1 MTSHANVSVT
11 MEEKK
16 TSREYIQLLQ
26 VLRAPAALC
35 EKEWAAA
42 RQALELLKPVL
53 LPEIVTYVLAPYLAP
68 LLVTADLSGPLPAY
82 IKPVRQYHR
91 LGSAMIERVYE
102 NARLVRYHVSGLV
115 DGSPLRRRLPDIV
128 RDSVTV
134 DETVG
139 ELSTG
144 LALVSSATD
153 ETTTLES
160 FDQKGERV
168 AAVDLGAGVDT
179 LRLFDNRATYI
190 QMDEAKGQRF
200 CCCTTLNVDGTSKHK
215 AQIPA
220 PDARDHDS
228 CYFVGGCWATLPTRL
243 SQTAGRNVF
252 QLMQVATTPLDE
264 KAPPVWTAV
273 SLAYDATSVQPY
285 VSLEAVQV
293 GADRLCVSTPVGVL
307 CYEFRDGIA
316 REIWRKPQF
325 HATAIQRLRSPS
337 GKPLVLAAGPEI
349 GVFDV
354 EDGSEVASFSSD
366 YTIDAVSERGVVFFR
381 DPLKDDRELVHAAR
395 LFVQ

>member
-1 MTSHANVSVT
+1 
-11 MEEKK
+11 
-16 TSREYIQLLQ
+16 
-26 VLRAPAALC
+26 
-35 EKEWAAA
+35 
-42 RQALELLKPVL
+42 
-53 LPEIVTYVLAPYLAP
+53 
-68 LLVTADLSGPLPAY
+68 
-82 IKPVRQYHR
+82 
-91 LGSAMIERVYE
+91 
-102 NARLVRYHVSGLV
+102 
-115 DGSPLRRRLPDIV
+115 
-128 RDSVTV
+128 
-134 DETVG
+134 
-139 ELSTG
+139 
-144 LALVSSATD
+144 
-153 ETTTLES
+153 
-160 FDQKGERV
+160 
-168 AAVDLGAGVDT
+168 
-179 LRLFDNRATYI
+179 
-190 QMDEAKGQRF
+190 
-200 CCCTTLNVDGTSKHK
+200 VDGTSKHK

-243 SQTAGRNVF
+243 SQTSGRNVF

-307 CYEFRDGIA
+307 CYEFKDGLA
-316 REIWRKPQF
+316 REIWRKPQL

-337 GKPLVLAAGPEI
+337 GKPLVLAAGAEI
-349 GVFDV
+349 SVFDV

-366 YTIDAVSERGVVFFR
+366 YTIDSVSERGVVFFR